1 MKPYCGIECYIAIEF
16 YIAVADKPS
25 PSGQVFPAVELM
37 KMADNIT
44 LFWDDAH
51 QALIYR
57 GPLPADLISSASRPA
72 KAYWC
77 VSNSSIH
84 YSRVIRILT

>member
-1 MKPYCGIECYIAIEF
+1 MNGIEF

-25 PSGQVFPAVELM
+25 LTGVVYPAIELM
-37 KMADNIT
+37 KMADNKT

-57 GPLPADLISSASRPA
+57 GPIPVDVLGVRIEPRVQWPLGERPEE
-72 KAYWC
+72 
-77 VSNSSIH
+77 
-84 YSRVIRILT
+84 LQ